1 MKKSAK
7 VIALACA
14 TALLTTTIFTD
25 QALAEKETDQELS
38 EQEETL
44 TDTLNSQFSSS
55 NTSDVDKEETVYVF
69 TDANGNTDHILVSD
83 WLKNKTGAKTIEDSS
98 DLKDIENV
106 KGDETFDGSG
116 DKITWNADGSD
127 IYYQGTSTKQSPV
140 SIKLTYYLDDKE
152 VTPEEIA
159 GKSGKVKIR
168 FDYTN
173 NETQEVEV
181 NGKTETI
188 HVPFVVL
195 SGLVLSNDN
204 FKNIEVTNGKLISEG
219 NNSIIAGIAMPGLKD
234 SLQINSKDLDTD
246 KVNVPEYVEITADAT
261 DFSLDMTMSM
271 VLSDILD
278 DLSFNSDDID
288 TSELTDSMDQLTDAT
303 DQLLDGTKQLADGT
317 GTLKEKV
324 GEFNEG
330 LRTLDNG
337 IGQYTA
343 GTAQLASGIGELK
356 SGTNQLAAG
365 VPQLTKGVKQLKNGA
380 VSAKKGADQ
389 LVAGYAGTDK
399 SAGAASGAKSLAKG
413 AKTLDK
419 SMATADQGAQ
429 QLKAG
434 ADQIVAGY
442 AGDGT
447 AANPGAA
454 SAASQI
460 AGGLSQLN
468 TEVQN
473 ISLPGSTATTPEQA
487 KAQNAII
494 EKAVED
500 AMNDEKVQAALYQAA
515 LGAVDTDTINTAISQ
530 VIIDEVENALTAS
543 IATAVPGAIMQ
554 MAANNQIQ
562 FTVSG
567 NELEN
572 AVKGAAKSV
581 GENVGQ
587 SLSQLSK
594 NQNIHDTVEKQIT
607 GTVQSASKAVADKTA
622 HVAGAA
628 GAEAAAGIAA
638 SQVTEFAPQVEK
650 LKKGVSQL
658 AAGSAALNQGIGSL
672 YDGSKQLQSGITTLA
687 SGTTQLS
694 AGASALSDGADAL
707 NKGINGYTN
716 AKGEKV
722 TGLYGGTKA
731 LAKGLKQLKTG
742 LVTLDSK
749 SATLAAGVIKLNE
762 GASKL
767 QEGAGKLTGNSGT
780 LVDGSA
786 KIVDAGKQLADGVN
800 TLDEGANKLN
810 EGMIEFNE
818 EGIRKLTDAFDG
830 DISSLLDR
838 VNAVMDAGKDYNNF
852 SGVADGKSSSVKFI
866 IKTEGVKA
874 E

>member
-69 TDANGNTDHILVSD
+69 TDASGNTDHILVSD

-234 SLQINSKDLDTD
+234 SLQISSKDFDTD
-246 KVNVPEYVEITADAT
+246 KVSVPEYVEITADAT

-324 GEFNEG
+324 GEFNDG

-343 GTAQLASGIGELK
+343 GAAQLASGIGELK

-399 SAGAASGAKSLAKG
+399 SAGAASGAKSLASG
-413 AKTLDK
+413 AKTLNK

-429 QLKAG
+429 QLKSG
-434 ADQIVAGY
+434 ADQLVAGY

-460 AGGLSQLN
+460 AAGLSQLN

-473 ISLPGSTATTPEQA
+473 ISLPDTNAEPTPEQEA
-487 KAQNAII
+487 AMSQAVGEAVKAQMGDIKSAADKEVLNAVTDNISAY
-494 EKAVED
+494 EGLVASAV
-500 AMNDEKVQAALYQAA
+500 MNTLTTMMKNGTVSCNDMDKTVKEVT
-515 LGAVDTDTINTAISQ
+515 GAVLDSGVINSVADTAAI
-530 VIIDEVENALTAS
+530 
-543 IATAVPGAIMQ
+543 
-554 MAANNQIQ
+554 AA
-562 FTVSG
+562 
-567 NELEN
+567 
-572 AVKGAAKSV
+572 
-581 GENVGQ
+581 
-587 SLSQLSK
+587 
-594 NQNIHDTVEKQIT
+594 
-607 GTVQSASKAVADKTA
+607 GTVAAGAGANIGATTASKATTDAVKTQI
-622 HVAGAA
+622 GAFS
-628 GAEAAAGIAA
+628 G
-638 SQVTEFAPQVEK
+638 SLEK
-650 LKKGVSQL
+650 LKSSVSQL
-658 AAGSAALNQGIGSL
+658 AAGSAALNQGINSL

-780 LVDGSA
+780 LVGGSA

>member
-234 SLQINSKDLDTD
+234 SLQINSKDFDTD
-246 KVNVPEYVEITADAT
+246 KVSVPEYVEITADAT

-324 GEFNEG
+324 GEFNNG

-343 GTAQLASGIGELK
+343 GAAQLASGIGELK

-399 SAGAASGAKSLAKG
+399 SAGAASGAKSLASG

-429 QLKAG
+429 QLKSG

-460 AGGLSQLN
+460 ANGLSQLN
-468 TEVQN
+468 QAVQN
-473 ISLPGSTATTPEQA
+473 INLPDTTAGATPEQ
-487 KAQNAII
+487 KT
-494 EKAVED
+494 
-500 AMNDEKVQAALYQAA
+500 AM
-515 LGAVDTDTINTAISQ
+515 
-530 VIIDEVENALTAS
+530 
-543 IATAVPGAIMQ
+543 
-554 MAANNQIQ
+554 
-562 FTVSG
+562 
-567 NELEN
+567 
-572 AVKGAAKSV
+572 
-581 GENVGQ
+581 
-587 SLSQLSK
+587 
-594 NQNIHDTVEKQIT
+594 
-607 GTVQSASKAVADKTA
+607 SKAVGEAVKAQMGDIKTA
-622 HVAGAA
+622 V
-628 GAEAAAGIAA
+628 
-638 SQVTEFAPQVEK
+638 
-650 LKKGVSQL
+650 
-658 AAGSAALNQGIGSL
+658 
-672 YDGSKQLQSGITTLA
+672 GITQLFP
-687 SGTTQLS
+687 TTW
-694 AGASALSDGADAL
+694 A
-707 NKGINGYTN
+707 
-716 AKGEKV
+716 
-722 TGLYGGTKA
+722 
-731 LAKGLKQLKTG
+731 
-742 LVTLDSK
+742 
-749 SATLAAGVIKLNE
+749 
-762 GASKL
+762 
-767 QEGAGKLTGNSGT
+767 
-780 LVDGSA
+780 
-786 KIVDAGKQLADGVN
+786 
-800 TLDEGANKLN
+800 
-810 EGMIEFNE
+810 
-818 EGIRKLTDAFDG
+818 
-830 DISSLLDR
+830 
-838 VNAVMDAGKDYNNF
+838 
-852 SGVADGKSSSVKFI
+852 
-866 IKTEGVKA
+866 
-874 E
+874 

>member
-140 SIKLTYYLDDKE
+140 SIKLSYYLDDKE

-234 SLQINSKDLDTD
+234 SLQINSKDFDTD
-246 KVNVPEYVEITADAT
+246 KVSVPEYVEITADAT

-324 GEFNEG
+324 GEFNDG

-343 GTAQLASGIGELK
+343 GAAQLASGIGELK

-380 VSAKKGADQ
+380 VSAKDGADQ
-389 LVAGYAGTDK
+389 LVAGYKGTDK
-399 SAGAASGAKSLAKG
+399 SAGAASGAKTLAKG

-468 TEVQN
+468 QAVQN
-473 ISLPGSTATTPEQA
+473 INLPDTNAEATPEQKAAVRKAVETAVTAKEADINAAAKPVVTEAVIDNMASYQKAVASAVTAALTELMTNGTVSCNDVNVPGAVETVTTKVLSSGIIDNVANTAAKAAGGVAATEGATIGADTASTATLA
-487 KAQNAII
+487 
-494 EKAVED
+494 AV
-500 AMNDEKVQAALYQAA
+500 QQQIGGFSTQ
-515 LGAVDTDTINTAISQ
+515 LGT
-530 VIIDEVENALTAS
+530 L
-543 IATAVPGAIMQ
+543 
-554 MAANNQIQ
+554 
-562 FTVSG
+562 
-567 NELEN
+567 
-572 AVKGAAKSV
+572 KS
-581 GENVGQ
+581 
-587 SLSQLSK
+587 S
-594 NQNIHDTVEKQIT
+594 
-607 GTVQSASKAVADKTA
+607 
-622 HVAGAA
+622 
-628 GAEAAAGIAA
+628 
-638 SQVTEFAPQVEK
+638 
-650 LKKGVSQL
+650 VSQL
-658 AAGSAALNQGIGSL
+658 AAGSAALNQGINSL

-762 GASKL
+762 GAAKL
-767 QEGAGKLTGNSGT
+767 DEGATKLTNSSKT
-780 LVDGSA
+780 LTSGSA
-786 KIVDAGKQLADGVN
+786 KIVDAGKQLADGVD

-818 EGIRKLTDAFDG
+818 EGIQKLTDAFDG

>member
-399 SAGAASGAKSLAKG
+399 SAGAASGAK
-413 AKTLDK
+413 
-419 SMATADQGAQ
+419 
-429 QLKAG
+429 
-434 ADQIVAGY
+434 
-442 AGDGT
+442 
-447 AANPGAA
+447 N
-454 SAASQI
+454 
-460 AGGLSQLN
+460 
-468 TEVQN
+468 
-473 ISLPGSTATTPEQA
+473 
-487 KAQNAII
+487 
-494 EKAVED
+494 
-500 AMNDEKVQAALYQAA
+500 
-515 LGAVDTDTINTAISQ
+515 
-530 VIIDEVENALTAS
+530 
-543 IATAVPGAIMQ
+543 
-554 MAANNQIQ
+554 
-562 FTVSG
+562 
-567 NELEN
+567 
-572 AVKGAAKSV
+572 
-581 GENVGQ
+581 
-587 SLSQLSK
+587 
-594 NQNIHDTVEKQIT
+594 
-607 GTVQSASKAVADKTA
+607 
-622 HVAGAA
+622 
-628 GAEAAAGIAA
+628 
-638 SQVTEFAPQVEK
+638 
-650 LKKGVSQL
+650 
-658 AAGSAALNQGIGSL
+658 
-672 YDGSKQLQSGITTLA
+672 
-687 SGTTQLS
+687 
-694 AGASALSDGADAL
+694 
-707 NKGINGYTN
+707 
-716 AKGEKV
+716 
-722 TGLYGGTKA
+722 
-731 LAKGLKQLKTG
+731 
-742 LVTLDSK
+742 
-749 SATLAAGVIKLNE
+749 
-762 GASKL
+762 
-767 QEGAGKLTGNSGT
+767 AGKGC
-780 LVDGSA
+780 
-786 KIVDAGKQLADGVN
+786 
-800 TLDEGANKLN
+800 
-810 EGMIEFNE
+810 
-818 EGIRKLTDAFDG
+818 
-830 DISSLLDR
+830 
-838 VNAVMDAGKDYNNF
+838 
-852 SGVADGKSSSVKFI
+852 
-866 IKTEGVKA
+866 
-874 E
+874 

>member
-181 NGKTETI
+181 NGKKETI

-234 SLQINSKDLDTD
+234 SLQINSKDFDTD
-246 KVNVPEYVEITADAT
+246 KVSVPEYVEITADAT

-324 GEFNEG
+324 GEFNDG

-343 GTAQLASGIGELK
+343 GVAQLASGIGELK
-356 SGTNQLAAG
+356 GGTNQLAAG
-365 VPQLTKGVKQLKNGA
+365 VPQLTNGVKQLKDGA
-380 VSAKKGADQ
+380 VSAKDGADQ
-389 LVAGYAGTDK
+389 LVAGYKGTDK

-460 AGGLSQLN
+460 AAGLSQLN

-473 ISLPGSTATTPEQA
+473 ISLPDTNAEPTQEQQDVMSQAVGEAVIAQMGDITTAVGTEVLKDKNMSEYQKLVADAVKKALTTMM
-487 KAQNAII
+487 QNGT
-494 EKAVED
+494 VSC
-500 AMNDEKVQAALYQAA
+500 NDVT
-515 LGAVDTDTINTAISQ
+515 GAVSNMTVEVLKGGVIESVANTAGTVAVTKGATIG
-530 VIIDEVENALTAS
+530 AKTAS
-543 IATAVPGAIMQ
+543 NATLAAVQ
-554 MAANNQIQ
+554 QQIGGFSTQ
-562 FTVSG
+562 LDTLKAS
-567 NELEN
+567 
-572 AVKGAAKSV
+572 VK
-581 GENVGQ
+581 
-587 SLSQLSK
+587 
-594 NQNIHDTVEKQIT
+594 
-607 GTVQSASKAVADKTA
+607 
-622 HVAGAA
+622 
-628 GAEAAAGIAA
+628 
-638 SQVTEFAPQVEK
+638 
-650 LKKGVSQL
+650 QL
-658 AAGSAALNQGIGSL
+658 ADGSAALNQGINSL

-810 EGMIEFNE
+810 DGMIEFNE
-818 EGIRKLTDAFDG
+818 EGIQKLTDAFDG

>member
-234 SLQINSKDLDTD
+234 SLQINSKDFDTD
-246 KVNVPEYVEITADAT
+246 KVSVPEYVEITADAT

-324 GEFNEG
+324 GEFNDG

-343 GTAQLASGIGELK
+343 GAAQLASGIGELK

-399 SAGAASGAKSLAKG
+399 SAGAASGAKSLASG

-429 QLKAG
+429 QLKSG

-460 AGGLSQLN
+460 ANGLSQLN
-468 TEVQN
+468 QAVQN
-473 ISLPGSTATTPEQA
+473 ISLPDSTSTTPEQA
-487 KAQNAII
+487 AAQKQAIR
-494 EKAVED
+494 EAVTA
-500 AMNDEKVQAALYQAA
+500 AMSTPEAQQ
-515 LGAVDTDTINTAISQ
+515 T
-530 VIIDEVENALTAS
+530 
-543 IATAVPGAIMQ
+543 IATAVGQVADSKDMQAAIKEAIVSAVTTSITSL
-554 MAANNQIQ
+554 AADQVI
-562 FTVSG
+562 TISG
-567 NELEN
+567 NSAEEI
-572 AVKGAAKSV
+572 GAKTKTA
-581 GENVGQ
+581 
-587 SLSQLSK
+587 
-594 NQNIHDTVEKQIT
+594 I
-607 GTVQSASKAVADKTA
+607 GTVATTVGNNINALDISGTMTK
-622 HVAGAA
+622 VAGVAA
-628 GAEAAAGIAA
+628 GAGANIGANTAADATLAA
-638 SQVTEFAPQVEK
+638 VQQQIGGFSTQLDT
-650 LKKGVSQL
+650 LKASVSQL
-658 AAGSAALNQGIGSL
+658 AAGSAALNQGINSL

>member
-324 GEFNEG
+324 GEFNDG
-330 LRTLDNG
+330 LRTLDSG

-365 VPQLTKGVKQLKNGA
+365 VPQLTKGVKQLKKGA
-380 VSAKKGADQ
+380 VSAKNGADQ

-399 SAGAASGAKSLAKG
+399 SAGAASGAKTLASG

-429 QLKAG
+429 QLKSG
-434 ADQIVAGY
+434 ADQLVAGY

-460 AGGLSQLN
+460 ANGLSQLN
-468 TEVQN
+468 TAVQN
-473 ISLPGSTATTPEQA
+473 ISLPDTTAEPTQEQKDAITAAVTAAMSTPE
-487 KAQNAII
+487 AQ
-494 EKAVED
+494 
-500 AMNDEKVQAALYQAA
+500 Q
-515 LGAVDTDTINTAISQ
+515 T
-530 VIIDEVENALTAS
+530 
-543 IATAVPGAIMQ
+543 IATAVGQVADSKDMQAAITKAIVSAVTTSITSL
-554 MAANNQIQ
+554 AADQII
-562 FTVSG
+562 TISG
-567 NELEN
+567 NSVDEI
-572 AVKGAAKSV
+572 GAKTKTA
-581 GENVGQ
+581 
-587 SLSQLSK
+587 
-594 NQNIHDTVEKQIT
+594 I
-607 GTVQSASKAVADKTA
+607 GTVATAVGNNINALDISGTMTN
-622 HVAGAA
+622 VAGAA
-628 GAEAAAGIAA
+628 AGAGANIGANAAAGATLAA
-638 SQVTEFAPQVEK
+638 VQQQIGGFSTQLDT
-650 LKKGVSQL
+650 LKASVKQL
-658 AAGSAALNQGIGSL
+658 ADGSAALNQGINSL
-672 YDGSKQLQSGITTLA
+672 YDGSKQLQTGITTLA

-762 GASKL
+762 GAAKL
-767 QEGAGKLTGNSGT
+767 DEGATKLTNSSET
-780 LVDGSA
+780 LTSGSA

-818 EGIRKLTDAFDG
+818 EGIQKLTDAFDG

>member
-181 NGKTETI
+181 NGKKETI

-234 SLQINSKDLDTD
+234 SLQINSKDFDTD
-246 KVNVPEYVEITADAT
+246 KVSVPEYVEITADAT

-303 DQLLDGTKQLADGT
+303 DQLLDGTKQLSDGT

-356 SGTNQLAAG
+356 GGTNQLAAG
-365 VPQLTKGVKQLKNGA
+365 VPQLTNGVKQLKDGA
-380 VSAKKGADQ
+380 VSAKDGADQ

-429 QLKAG
+429 QLKSG

-460 AGGLSQLN
+460 ANGLSQLN
-468 TEVQN
+468 TEVQK
-473 ISLPGSTATTPEQA
+473 ISLPDTNAEPTQEQ
-487 KAQNAII
+487 K
-494 EKAVED
+494 D
-500 AMNDEKVQAALYQAA
+500 
-515 LGAVDTDTINTAISQ
+515 AISQ
-530 VIIDEVENALTAS
+530 AVGEAVKAKSADIQAAVTA
-543 IATAVPGAIMQ
+543 AVSDPKAAQAIMEAIQ
-554 MAANNQIQ
+554 ANVKTTIDGLVANNTVSCNGISSDQVATMVAGSVVQNGALKPALNVAAN
-562 FTVSG
+562 
-567 NELEN
+567 
-572 AVKGAAKSV
+572 A
-581 GENVGQ
+581 
-587 SLSQLSK
+587 
-594 NQNIHDTVEKQIT
+594 
-607 GTVQSASKAVADKTA
+607 
-622 HVAGAA
+622 AA
-628 GAEAAAGIAA
+628 GAGANIGATTASYATLAAVRQQIGGFSTQLDTLKA
-638 SQVTEFAPQVEK
+638 SVK
-650 LKKGVSQL
+650 QL
-658 AAGSAALNQGIGSL
+658 ADGSAALNQGINSL

-731 LAKGLKQLKTG
+731 LAKGLKQLKAG

-762 GASKL
+762 GAAKL
-767 QEGAGKLTGNSGT
+767 DEGATKLTNSSET
-780 LVDGSA
+780 LTSGSA
-786 KIVDAGKQLADGVN
+786 KIVDAGKQLADGVD

-810 EGMIEFNE
+810 DGMIEFNE
-818 EGIRKLTDAFDG
+818 EGIQKLTDAFDG

>member
-399 SAGAASGAKSLAKG
+399 SAGAASGAKTLAKG

-468 TEVQN
+468 QAVQN
-473 ISLPGSTATTPEQA
+473 ISLPGSASTTPEQA
-487 KAQNAII
+487 AAQ
-494 EKAVED
+494 EKAITAAVTA
-500 AMNDEKVQAALYQAA
+500 AMSTPEAQQALAKAA
-515 LGAVDTDTINTAISQ
+515 STAGSAVDADAIKAAVTSAVSAAIKQ
-530 VIIDEVENALTAS
+530 SLG
-543 IATAVPGAIMQ
+543 TAVQQAMVQ
-554 MAANNQIQ
+554 QIQ
-562 FTVSG
+562 AGKMTVSG
-567 NELEN
+567 NAADVITAVGDSIGASLGAGVATSLASDTTVTKEVTNQVTN
-572 AVKGAAKSV
+572 AVGSVAPNIATTAAGIAGKA
-581 GENVGQ
+581 G
-587 SLSQLSK
+587 
-594 NQNIHDTVEKQIT
+594 
-607 GTVQSASKAVADKTA
+607 ASKAVDL
-622 HVAGAA
+622 
-628 GAEAAAGIAA
+628 A
-638 SQVTEFAPQVEK
+638 SQQISGFAPQIDT
-650 LKKGVSQL
+650 LKASV
-658 AAGSAALNQGIGSL
+658 
-672 YDGSKQLQSGITTLA
+672 KQLQM
-687 SGTTQLS
+687 
-694 AGASALSDGADAL
+694 
-707 NKGINGYTN
+707 
-716 AKGEKV
+716 V
-722 TGLYGGTKA
+722 
-731 LAKGLKQLKTG
+731 
-742 LVTLDSK
+742 
-749 SATLAAGVIKLNE
+749 
-762 GASKL
+762 L
-767 QEGAGKLTGNSGT
+767 Q
-780 LVDGSA
+780 
-786 KIVDAGKQLADGVN
+786 
-800 TLDEGANKLN
+800 
-810 EGMIEFNE
+810 
-818 EGIRKLTDAFDG
+818 R
-830 DISSLLDR
+830 
-838 VNAVMDAGKDYNNF
+838 
-852 SGVADGKSSSVKFI
+852 
-866 IKTEGVKA
+866 
-874 E
+874 

>member
-399 SAGAASGAKSLAKG
+399 SAGAASGAKSLASG
-413 AKTLDK
+413 AKTLNK

-468 TEVQN
+468 QAVQN
-473 ISLPGSTATTPEQA
+473 ISLPGSASTTPEQA
-487 KAQNAII
+487 AAQ
-494 EKAVED
+494 EKAITD
-500 AMNDEKVQAALYQAA
+500 AVTAAMSTPEAQQALAKAA
-515 LGAVDTDTINTAISQ
+515 GTAGSAVDQSAITAAVTSAVSAAIQQS
-530 VIIDEVENALTAS
+530 LG
-543 IATAVPGAIMQ
+543 TAVQQAMVQ
-554 MAANNQIQ
+554 QIQ
-562 FTVSG
+562 AGKMTVSG
-567 NELEN
+567 N
-572 AVKGAAKSV
+572 AADV
-581 GENVGQ
+581 ITAVGQ
-587 SLSQLSK
+587 SIGGSLGTSVATSLAS
-594 NQNIHDTVEKQIT
+594 DTTISAEVGKQIT
-607 GTVQSASKAVADKTA
+607 NAVGSVTPGIATTAAGIAGKAGASKAVDL
-622 HVAGAA
+622 
-628 GAEAAAGIAA
+628 A
-638 SQVTEFAPQVEK
+638 SQQISGFAPQSFIYYMPQCQKISPKTSVACKRSETVK
-650 LKKGVSQL
+650 DRSCDSGFQECYT
-658 AAGSAALNQGIGSL
+658 GSRCHQ
-672 YDGSKQLQSGITTLA
+672 
-687 SGTTQLS
+687 
-694 AGASALSDGADAL
+694 
-707 NKGINGYTN
+707 
-716 AKGEKV
+716 
-722 TGLYGGTKA
+722 
-731 LAKGLKQLKTG
+731 
-742 LVTLDSK
+742 
-749 SATLAAGVIKLNE
+749 IK
-762 GASKL
+762 
-767 QEGAGKLTGNSGT
+767 
-780 LVDGSA
+780 
-786 KIVDAGKQLADGVN
+786 
-800 TLDEGANKLN
+800 
-810 EGMIEFNE
+810 
-818 EGIRKLTDAFDG
+818 
-830 DISSLLDR
+830 
-838 VNAVMDAGKDYNNF
+838 
-852 SGVADGKSSSVKFI
+852 
-866 IKTEGVKA
+866 
-874 E
+874 

>member
-399 SAGAASGAKSLAKG
+399 SAGAASGAKTLAKG

-468 TEVQN
+468 QAVQN
-473 ISLPGSTATTPEQA
+473 ISLPGSASTTPEQA
-487 KAQNAII
+487 AAQ
-494 EKAVED
+494 EKAITAAVTA
-500 AMNDEKVQAALYQAA
+500 AMSTPEAQQALAKAA
-515 LGAVDTDTINTAISQ
+515 STAGSAVDADAIKAAVTSAVSAAIKQ
-530 VIIDEVENALTAS
+530 SLG
-543 IATAVPGAIMQ
+543 TAVQQAMVQ
-554 MAANNQIQ
+554 QIQ
-562 FTVSG
+562 AGKMTVSG
-567 NELEN
+567 NAADVITAVGDSIGASLGAGVATSLASDTTVTKEVTNQVTN
-572 AVKGAAKSV
+572 AVGSV
-581 GENVGQ
+581 AP
-587 SLSQLSK
+587 
-594 NQNIHDTVEKQIT
+594 NIATT
-607 GTVQSASKAVADKTA
+607 
-622 HVAGAA
+622 
-628 GAEAAAGIAA
+628 AAGIAG
-638 SQVTEFAPQVEK
+638 K
-650 LKKGVSQL
+650 
-658 AAGSAALNQGIGSL
+658 
-672 YDGSKQLQSGITTLA
+672 
-687 SGTTQLS
+687 
-694 AGASALSDGADAL
+694 AGAS
-707 NKGINGYTN
+707 
-716 AKGEKV
+716 
-722 TGLYGGTKA
+722 
-731 LAKGLKQLKTG
+731 
-742 LVTLDSK
+742 K
-749 SATLAAGVIKLNE
+749 SADQRLC
-762 GASKL
+762 
-767 QEGAGKLTGNSGT
+767 
-780 LVDGSA
+780 
-786 KIVDAGKQLADGVN
+786 
-800 TLDEGANKLN
+800 
-810 EGMIEFNE
+810 
-818 EGIRKLTDAFDG
+818 
-830 DISSLLDR
+830 SSDR
-838 VNAVMDAGKDYNNF
+838 YL
-852 SGVADGKSSSVKFI
+852 KSQC
-866 IKTEGVKA
+866 
-874 E
+874 

>member
-460 AGGLSQLN
+460 AGGLSKLN

-473 ISLPGSTATTPEQA
+473 ISLPDTNAEPTKEQ
-487 KAQNAII
+487 Q
-494 EKAVED
+494 D
-500 AMNDEKVQAALYQAA
+500 
-515 LGAVDTDTINTAISQ
+515 AISQ
-530 VIIDEVENALTAS
+530 
-543 IATAVPGAIMQ
+543 AVG
-554 MAANNQIQ
+554 
-562 FTVSG
+562 
-567 NELEN
+567 E
-572 AVKGAAKSV
+572 AVKAKS
-581 GENVGQ
+581 
-587 SLSQLSK
+587 
-594 NQNIHDTVEKQIT
+594 
-607 GTVQSASKAVADKTA
+607 ADIA
-622 HVAGAA
+622 
-628 GAEAAAGIAA
+628 AAAGIDPDDMNKAITEAIVSAVKESIGTLATKQVITISGNSTDVVIGTVASAVGTNINDLKIDETITNAVTVAA
-638 SQVTEFAPQVEK
+638 TKGANIGAKTASDATLAAVRQQIGGFSTQLNT
-650 LKKGVSQL
+650 LKASVKQL
-658 AAGSAALNQGIGSL
+658 ADGSAALNQGINSL

-762 GASKL
+762 GAAKL
-767 QEGAGKLTGNSGT
+767 DEGATKLTNSSET
-780 LVDGSA
+780 LTSGSA
-786 KIVDAGKQLADGVN
+786 KIVDAGKQLADGVD

-810 EGMIEFNE
+810 DGMIEFNE
-818 EGIRKLTDAFDG
+818 EGIQKLTDAFDG

>member
-181 NGKTETI
+181 NGKKETI

-234 SLQINSKDLDTD
+234 SLQINSKDFDTD
-246 KVNVPEYVEITADAT
+246 KVSVPEYVEITADAT

-303 DQLLDGTKQLADGT
+303 DQLLDGTKQLSDGT

-365 VPQLTKGVKQLKNGA
+365 VPQLTKGVKQLKDGA
-380 VSAKKGADQ
+380 VSAKDGADQ

-399 SAGAASGAKSLAKG
+399 SAGAASGAKTLAKG

-460 AGGLSQLN
+460 AAGLSQLN

-473 ISLPGSTATTPEQA
+473 ISLPDTNAEATPEQEA
-487 KAQNAII
+487 AMKAAVDAAVNAAVSDPKTAQAII
-494 EKAVED
+494 IAIQASVKD
-500 AMNDEKVQAALYQAA
+500 TMNTLV
-515 LGAVDTDTINTAISQ
+515 
-530 VIIDEVENALTAS
+530 AS
-543 IATAVPGAIMQ
+543 
-554 MAANNQIQ
+554 N
-562 FTVSG
+562 TVSCNG
-567 NELEN
+567 INLDDVASKVAGDVMQSGSLET
-572 AVKGAAKSV
+572 AFKVAAGAGA
-581 GENVGQ
+581 
-587 SLSQLSK
+587 
-594 NQNIHDTVEKQIT
+594 TT
-607 GTVQSASKAVADKTA
+607 ASKATTDAVKTQI
-622 HVAGAA
+622 GAFS
-628 GAEAAAGIAA
+628 G
-638 SQVTEFAPQVEK
+638 SLDK
-650 LKKGVSQL
+650 LKSSVSQL
-658 AAGSAALNQGIGSL
+658 AAGSAALNQGINSL
-672 YDGSKQLQSGITTLA
+672 YDGSKQLQTGITTLA

-762 GASKL
+762 GAAKL
-767 QEGAGKLTGNSGT
+767 DEGATKLTNSSET
-780 LVDGSA
+780 LTSGSA
-786 KIVDAGKQLADGVN
+786 KIVDAGKQLADGVD

-810 EGMIEFNE
+810 DGMIEFNE
-818 EGIRKLTDAFDG
+818 EGIQKLTDAFDG

>member
-234 SLQINSKDLDTD
+234 SLQINSKDFDTD
-246 KVNVPEYVEITADAT
+246 KVSVPEYVEITADAT

-343 GTAQLASGIGELK
+343 GAAQLASGIGELK

-399 SAGAASGAKSLAKG
+399 SAGAASGAKSLASG
-413 AKTLDK
+413 AKTLNK

-468 TEVQN
+468 QAVQN
-473 ISLPGSTATTPEQA
+473 ISLPGSASTTPEQA
-487 KAQNAII
+487 AAQ
-494 EKAVED
+494 EKAITAAVTA
-500 AMNDEKVQAALYQAA
+500 AMSTPEAQQALAKAA
-515 LGAVDTDTINTAISQ
+515 GTAGSAVDADAIKAAVTSAVSAAIKQ
-530 VIIDEVENALTAS
+530 SLG
-543 IATAVPGAIMQ
+543 TAVQQAMVQ
-554 MAANNQIQ
+554 QIQ
-562 FTVSG
+562 AGKMTVSG
-567 NELEN
+567 NAADVITAVGDSIGASLGAGVATSLASDTTVTKEVTNQVTN
-572 AVKGAAKSV
+572 AV
-581 GENVGQ
+581 
-587 SLSQLSK
+587 
-594 NQNIHDTVEKQIT
+594 
-607 GTVQSASKAVADKTA
+607 
-622 HVAGAA
+622 
-628 GAEAAAGIAA
+628 
-638 SQVTEFAPQVEK
+638 
-650 LKKGVSQL
+650 
-658 AAGSAALNQGIGSL
+658 
-672 YDGSKQLQSGITTLA
+672 
-687 SGTTQLS
+687 
-694 AGASALSDGADAL
+694 
-707 NKGINGYTN
+707 
-716 AKGEKV
+716 
-722 TGLYGGTKA
+722 
-731 LAKGLKQLKTG
+731 
-742 LVTLDSK
+742 
-749 SATLAAGVIKLNE
+749 
-762 GASKL
+762 
-767 QEGAGKLTGNSGT
+767 
-780 LVDGSA
+780 
-786 KIVDAGKQLADGVN
+786 
-800 TLDEGANKLN
+800 
-810 EGMIEFNE
+810 
-818 EGIRKLTDAFDG
+818 
-830 DISSLLDR
+830 
-838 VNAVMDAGKDYNNF
+838 
-852 SGVADGKSSSVKFI
+852 
-866 IKTEGVKA
+866 
-874 E
+874 

>member
-14 TALLTTTIFTD
+14 
-25 QALAEKETDQELS
+25 
-38 EQEETL
+38 
-44 TDTLNSQFSSS
+44 TLNSQFSSS

-399 SAGAASGAKSLAKG
+399 SAGAASGAKTLAKG

-468 TEVQN
+468 QAVQN
-473 ISLPGSTATTPEQA
+473 ISLPGSASTTPEQA
-487 KAQNAII
+487 AAQ
-494 EKAVED
+494 EKAITAAVTA
-500 AMNDEKVQAALYQAA
+500 AMSTPEAQQALAKAA
-515 LGAVDTDTINTAISQ
+515 STAGSAVDADAIKAAVTSAVSAAIKQ
-530 VIIDEVENALTAS
+530 SLG
-543 IATAVPGAIMQ
+543 TAVQQAMVQ
-554 MAANNQIQ
+554 QIQ
-562 FTVSG
+562 AGKMTVSG
-567 NELEN
+567 NAADVITAVGDSIGASLGAGVATSLASDTTVTKEVTNQVTN
-572 AVKGAAKSV
+572 AVGSVAPNIATTAAGIAGKA
-581 GENVGQ
+581 G
-587 SLSQLSK
+587 
-594 NQNIHDTVEKQIT
+594 
-607 GTVQSASKAVADKTA
+607 ASKAVDL
-622 HVAGAA
+622 
-628 GAEAAAGIAA
+628 A
-638 SQVTEFAPQVEK
+638 SQQISGFAPQIDT
-650 LKKGVSQL
+650 LKASVKQL
-658 AAGSAALNQGIGSL
+658 ADGSAALNQGI
-672 YDGSKQLQSGITTLA
+672 
-687 SGTTQLS
+687 
-694 AGASALSDGADAL
+694 
-707 NKGINGYTN
+707 
-716 AKGEKV
+716 
-722 TGLYGGTKA
+722 
-731 LAKGLKQLKTG
+731 
-742 LVTLDSK
+742 
-749 SATLAAGVIKLNE
+749 
-762 GASKL
+762 
-767 QEGAGKLTGNSGT
+767 NSYRQ
-780 LVDGSA
+780 VS
-786 KIVDAGKQLADGVN
+786 QH
-800 TLDEGANKLN
+800 
-810 EGMIEFNE
+810 
-818 EGIRKLTDAFDG
+818 
-830 DISSLLDR
+830 
-838 VNAVMDAGKDYNNF
+838 
-852 SGVADGKSSSVKFI
+852 
-866 IKTEGVKA
+866 
-874 E
+874 